1 MAYYKAIED
10 TDASIVG
17 GLEIEIHN
25 MGIPVLEVP
34 FPDTHWIVCK
44 VIEGEFWYYGRYKDK
59 DRAEKAKLEVNGVI
73 FTEPG
78 FFESKGS
85 SIES

>member
-1 MAYYKAIED
+1 MAEYKQIED
-10 TDASIVG
+10 SDVSVVG

-25 MGIPVLEVP
+25 MGLIESLP

-44 VIEGEFWYYGRYKDK
+44 VIEGEFWYYGRYDDR
-59 DRAEKAKLEVNGVI
+59 DRAEKAKREVNGVI
-73 FTEPG
+73 FEEPG